1 MPGGQWKVLQRCLLV
16 RKVFWD
22 GLVCGSW
29 YTGHFFSRLVQELN
43 GSFKP
48 SSDSPHACFFEGF
61 GPKMLWRPDKPLWQ
75 HLACQMPCLV
85 SVGLGGLPGL
95 VRH

>member
-1 MPGGQWKVLQRCLLV
+1 MWCLGVSPCLLV

-29 YTGHFFSRLVQELN
+29 YTGHFFSRLVRELN

-48 SSDSPHACFFEGF
+48 SSDSPRACFLRRIWT
-61 GPKMLWRPDKPLWQ
+61 KDMLRRLDRPLWK
-75 HLACQMPCLV
+75 HLAFQLPCLV
-85 SVGLGGLPGL
+85 SMGLGGLPGL
-95 VRH
+95 VLH